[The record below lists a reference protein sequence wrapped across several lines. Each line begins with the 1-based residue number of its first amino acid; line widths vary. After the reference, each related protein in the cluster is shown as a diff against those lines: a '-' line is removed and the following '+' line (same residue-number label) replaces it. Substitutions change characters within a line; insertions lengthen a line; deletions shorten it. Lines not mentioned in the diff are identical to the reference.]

1 MWVKV
6 DKLHGIC
13 LMKILYHHRIA
24 SKDGQYVHIEEII
37 KSLKVLGHEI
47 ILVAPRMGEDQDF
60 GGDGGL
66 VSKLKSG
73 LPKWLYEVIE
83 FCYSFWA
90 FLKLSVAIVKYKPDF
105 IYERYNLLNPSGIW
119 AKKLFN
125 LPLILEINSPLLE
138 ERSKYDGM
146 SLKGFAKWT
155 QDYTWKHADFVLPV
169 TDVLADYPRN
179 VGVPESKIKV
189 IPNGINTKA
198 FIDTQHTSPLNVD
211 VKDKTVIGFIGFCR
225 EWHGLDKIVDLL
237 AREGNED
244 LFFLLVG
251 DGPVVPDLRLQ
262 AERLGISDRMHTTG
276 LVERTEMPK
285 WLVPIDIAL
294 QPAVVD
300 YASPLKML
308 EYMATGKA
316 IIAPRQANIEE
327 LLEHNVDAW
336 LFDPEQPDAFMQGL
350 NALVKDHE
358 LRVRLS
364 QAAKNSVISRNL
376 TWDGNAEKIV
386 SLVSGH

>member
-1 MWVKV
+1 
-6 DKLHGIC
+6 
-13 LMKILYHHRIA
+13 MKILYHHRIA

-37 KSLKVLGHEI
+37 KSLKSLGHEI

-66 VSKLKSG
+66 VSKLKES
-73 LPKWLYEVIE
+73 LPKAIYEVIE

-90 FLKLSVAIVKYKPDF
+90 FLKLSVAIIKHKPAF

-125 LPLILEINSPLLE
+125 LPLLLEINAPLLE

-146 SLKGFAKWT
+146 SLKRLARWS
-155 QDYTWKHADFVLPV
+155 QDYTWKNADIVLPV
-169 TDVLADYPRN
+169 TDVLADYPRA
-179 VGVPESKIKV
+179 VGVTESKIKV
-189 IPNGINTKA
+189 IANGINTAA
-198 FIDTQHTSPLNVD
+198 FIDTKHSSPLSVD
-211 VKDKTVIGFIGFCR
+211 TEDKTVIGFIGFCR

-237 AREGNED
+237 AVEGNEK
-244 LFFLLVG
+244 LFFLLIG
-251 DGPVVPDLRLQ
+251 DGPVIKSLKRQASDLNV
-262 AERLGISDRMHTTG
+262 SDRMFVTG
-276 LVERTEMPK
+276 LVERVDMPK

-316 IIAPRQANIEE
+316 IIAPQQPNIEE
-327 LLEHNVDAW
+327 LLAHNVNAW
-336 LFDPEQPDAFMQGL
+336 LFDPDSNDAFMLGL
-350 NALVKDHE
+350 NALVKDDE

-364 QAAKNSVISRNL
+364 AAAKQSVLDREL
-376 TWDGNAEKIV
+376 TWDGNARQIIKIFEA
-386 SLVSGH
+386 L

>member
-1 MWVKV
+1 
-6 DKLHGIC
+6 
-13 LMKILYHHRIA
+13 MKILYHHRIA

-37 KSLKVLGHEI
+37 KSLKSLGHEI

-66 VSKLKSG
+66 VSKLKER
-73 LPKWLYEVIE
+73 LPKAVYEIIE

-90 FLKLSVAIVKYKPDF
+90 FIKLSVAIIKHKPAF

-119 AKKLFN
+119 AKKLFK
-125 LPLILEINSPLLE
+125 LPLLLEINSPLLE

-146 SLKGFAKWT
+146 SLKRLARWS
-155 QDYTWKHADFVLPV
+155 QDYTWKNADIVLPV
-169 TDVLADYPRN
+169 TDVLADYPRA
-179 VGVPESKIKV
+179 VGVAESKINV
-189 IPNGINTKA
+189 IANGINTAA
-198 FIDTQHTSPLNVD
+198 FIDTVHNSPLNVD
-211 VKDKTVIGFIGFCR
+211 TEDKTVIGFIGFCR

-237 AREGNED
+237 AVEGNEN
-244 LFFLLVG
+244 LFFLLIG
-251 DGPVVPDLRLQ
+251 DGPVIASLKAQ
-262 AERLGISDRMHTTG
+262 AKNLNVADRMYVTG
-276 LVERTEMPK
+276 LVERVDMPK

-327 LLEHNVDAW
+327 LLQHNVNAW
-336 LFDPEQPDAFMQGL
+336 LFEPDSKDAFMLGL
-350 NALVKDHE
+350 NALVKDDG
-358 LRVRLS
+358 LRERLS
-364 QAAKNSVISRNL
+364 AAAKQSVLDREL
-376 TWDGNAEKIV
+376 TWDGNARQIITIFEA
-386 SLVSGH
+386 L